1 MPETQNYK
9 WENELIGHGAYGFVY
24 KGVAKDDANK
34 KVAIKKFQGTLNMY
48 IKREAETMALTDHQC
63 VVKFLG
69 LEHSAGLLHKV
80 LVMEYCDQ
88 GNLFDLIE
96 SKPNGM
102 TSFEFVRFCKNL
114 VGAMHHLWEK
124 NIIHRDIKPANILVA
139 KTNDGQII
147 YKLADFGASRTLQHD
162 ATFTSIYGTPEYL
175 HPDIFAKMYAKAID
189 VIPSTHQFTYN
200 NELWSIGTTL
210 FEAATG
216 VLPFAPEQGRNDLK
230 TMFKMTTMKPEGS
243 IYAKQLKNG
252 EIEWFKNFPESCEL
266 VRSLKEIFPPFLAG
280 LLKVSIRYFIR

>member
-1 MPETQNYK
+1 
-9 WENELIGHGAYGFVY
+9 
-24 KGVAKDDANK
+24 
-34 KVAIKKFQGTLNMY
+34 MY
-48 IKREAETMALTDHQC
+48 IKREAETLALTDHQC

-69 LEHSAGLLHKV
+69 LEPSAELLHKV

-102 TSFEFVRFCKNL
+102 TSFEFIRFCKNIF
-114 VGAMHHLWEK
+114 GAMHHLWEK

-139 KTNDGQII
+139 KANDGQII

-175 HPDIFAKMYAKAID
+175 HPDIFAKMYGKAID
-189 VIPSTHQFTYN
+189 VIPTTHQFSYIY
-200 NELWSIGTTL
+200 ELWSIGITV
-210 FEAATG
+210 FEVATG
-216 VLPFAPEQGRNDLK
+216 FLPFAPEQGRDDLK
-230 TMFKMTTMKPEGS
+230 TMFKMATMKPEGS

-266 VRSLKEIFPPFLAG
+266 HRSLKEILPPFLAG